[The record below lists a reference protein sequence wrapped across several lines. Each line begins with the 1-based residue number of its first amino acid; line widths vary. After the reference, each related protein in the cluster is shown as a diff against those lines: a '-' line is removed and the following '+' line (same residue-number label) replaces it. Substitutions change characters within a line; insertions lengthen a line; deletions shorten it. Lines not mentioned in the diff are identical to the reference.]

1 MEHSLL
7 VGFHSFAEVLGS
19 RRFEWHAIF
28 SGLEHHSSRRWA
40 QGKGNGNGYSK
51 LYNFVQARQSKVTNQ
66 ELTFGSHLSPVS
78 LNHWRLIALRRP
90 CQVNESLKVAEET
103 AKKIETA
110 AAAYKPCAV
119 RASALYFVL
128 NELATIDPM
137 YQFSLDAYTDLF
149 HISIAKSPK
158 SDQLQTRIK
167 NLNDFHT
174 FAVRK

>member
-1 MEHSLL
+1 MLLFHRLSDHLKSL
-7 VGFHSFAEVLGS
+7 
-19 RRFEWHAIF
+19 W
-28 SGLEHHSSRRWA
+28 
-40 QGKGNGNGYSK
+40 
-51 LYNFVQARQSKVTNQ
+51 
-66 ELTFGSHLSPVS
+66 P
-78 LNHWRLIALRRP
+78 AL
-90 CQVNESLKVAEET
+90 QVNESLKVAEET

-174 FAVRK
+174 YAVRDSPVLLLLRCALFRALVSAHVVQVYNLAELLHDHLCGLWDI